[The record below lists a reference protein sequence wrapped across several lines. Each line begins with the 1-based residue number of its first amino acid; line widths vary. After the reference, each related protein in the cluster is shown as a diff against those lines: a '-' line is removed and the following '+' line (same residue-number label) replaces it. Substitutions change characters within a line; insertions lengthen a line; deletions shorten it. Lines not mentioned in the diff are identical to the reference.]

1 MFIFNYIMRFKRF
14 NYKTQK
20 GRENMISL
28 VNAIGIILNTG
39 LSFLKITIGYL
50 SGSITIVA
58 DGVNNLYDAGSA
70 IISIIGVKLSNI
82 DADDGHPYGHGRIE
96 YIAAFTISL
105 LIIMMGLNFI
115 KDAIVKLL
123 NPNFVEFN
131 ISLFFVLL
139 LSIFI
144 KMYMTYYNRRLGKKL
159 NSSSLI
165 AVGHDS
171 FSDCIVT
178 FFILCSMLS
187 ANFMDLNIDGIV
199 GIFVSLFIIYTGIKS
214 AGENFHLL
222 VGSAPHTKTIN
233 KLENFIV
240 NETKFIGI
248 HNIVV
253 HDYGP
258 GRLMMTMNVEF
269 NDDFDK
275 KQIFIEQEK
284 LEREIKNKFGYEVF
298 IKFVPVIYARDDENI
313 AKVAQKIQEAIKDYG
328 VVSNFRQTNDLAE
341 GKFIFDIDINND
353 SIKGFKV
360 NTSDILKK
368 RIKVYYPNHGLII
381 KCSKHVGPS

>member
-28 VNAIGIILNTG
+28 INAIGIILNTG
-39 LSFLKITIGYL
+39 LSFLKIAIGYL

-187 ANFMDLNIDGIV
+187 ANFMNLNIDGIV

>member
-39 LSFLKITIGYL
+39 LSFLKIAIGYL

-131 ISLFFVLL
+131 MSLFFVLL

-187 ANFMDLNIDGIV
+187 ANFMNLNIDGIV

-298 IKFVPVIYARDDENI
+298 IKFVPVIYAKDDENI